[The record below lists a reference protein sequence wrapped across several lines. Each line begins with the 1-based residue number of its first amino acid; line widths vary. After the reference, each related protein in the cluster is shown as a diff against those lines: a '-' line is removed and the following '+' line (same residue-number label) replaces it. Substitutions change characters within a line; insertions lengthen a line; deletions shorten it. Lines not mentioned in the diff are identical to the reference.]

1 MERSTWAEEA
11 IDLMGYR
18 HHRQG
23 KEERERGTVYTAQL
37 VYLVY
42 SITSQGHIS
51 HHKKKQYRK
60 TNETHTE
67 ETGLECLLQSSSLG
81 HEPQKCTHIFVYVTV
96 NDHYPSINHHSSLDL
111 PSCGVCIVD

>member
-51 HHKKKQYRK
+51 YHKKKTRK
-60 TNETHTE
+60 TNETHME
-67 ETGLECLLQSSSLG
+67 ETGGSECLLQLSSLKK
-81 HEPQKCTHIFVYVTV
+81 EPQKCIHI
-96 NDHYPSINHHSSLDL
+96 
-111 PSCGVCIVD
+111 